1 MQIFN
6 FTGDTMANL
15 TKPVTDSSFESDVLK
30 ASTPVL
36 VDFWAEWCGPC
47 RALAPKL
54 EEVAAELDTKL
65 KIVKLN
71 VDENPATPGKYGI
84 RGIPAM
90 LLFKDGREVGQ
101 LVGNHSKDAIVEFL
115 SKNS

>member
-1 MQIFN
+1 
-6 FTGDTMANL
+6 MASN
-15 TKPVTDSSFESDVLK
+15 TTPVTDQSFENDVLK
-30 ASTPVL
+30 SNTPVL

-47 RALAPKL
+47 RALGPKL
-54 EEVAAELDTKL
+54 EEIGQEMAGKV

-71 VDENPATPGKYGI
+71 VDENNQTPQKYGI

-90 LLFKDGREVGQ
+90 LLFKNGQEVGQ
-101 LVGNHSKDAIVEFL
+101 LVGNHPKDAIVDFL

>member
-1 MQIFN
+1 MGAS
-6 FTGDTMANL
+6 TTA
-15 TKPVTDSSFESDVLK
+15 VTDQTFEKEVLQS
-30 ASTPVL
+30 STPVL

-54 EEVAAELDTKL
+54 EEVASELAGKVR
-65 KIVKLN
+65 IVKVN

-90 LLFKDGREVGQ
+90 LLFKGGAEAGQ
-101 LVGNHSKDAIVEFL
+101 FVGNHPKDAIVDFI
-115 SKNS
+115 NRNT